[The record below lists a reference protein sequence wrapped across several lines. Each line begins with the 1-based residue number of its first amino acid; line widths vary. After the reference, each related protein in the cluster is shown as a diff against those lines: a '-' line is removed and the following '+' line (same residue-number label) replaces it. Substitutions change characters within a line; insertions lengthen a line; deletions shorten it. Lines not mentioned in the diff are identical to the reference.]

1 MTSRPSQL
9 PPFAGRAAVVGV
21 GWTPFSKASG
31 VTVGDLATTC
41 VLDAVA
47 DAGLQLGDVDGLL
60 SYAMNDSV
68 PVLGLARSLGLD
80 RLRWHQDMFGGGT
93 QAASILGDAAM
104 VIDAG
109 LADVVVIY
117 RALNGRSG
125 KRMGQVAVGHAED
138 AHFYGQYG
146 LAGPVQLYA
155 LAAQRHLHETG
166 QTDDD
171 LGAVAVELRAHA
183 LRNPRALM
191 RTPLTLED
199 HHASPMVATP
209 LRRFDCC
216 QETDGGCALVVTS
229 TERARSL
236 PHPPVTIRSVVRGG
250 GPGCS
255 ALDRAEHIAGVFS
268 QYLADDLWRTAGM
281 RPADVDLAQL
291 YDAYTWVVLRQL
303 EDLGF
308 CPPGESGAF
317 VRDGGLR
324 LDGATPT
331 NTNGGLL
338 SEAYVHGLNNVA
350 EAVVQLRHEAG
361 DRQVPE
367 AQVALCTGFG
377 GSFGTAAVLTRED
390 A

>member
-1 MTSRPSQL
+1 MSLQ
-9 PPFAGRAAVVGV
+9 PFAGKAAIVGV
-21 GWTPFSKASG
+21 GWTPFSRDSG
-31 VTVGDLATTC
+31 VTVGELAAACT
-41 VLDAVA
+41 LDALT
-47 DAGLQLGDVDGLL
+47 DAGLAPGDVDGLL

-68 PVLGLARSLGLD
+68 PVLGLARSLGLQ

-93 QAASILGDAAM
+93 QTASILGDAALI
-104 VIDAG
+104 IDAG
-109 LADVVVIY
+109 LAETVVIY
-117 RALNGRSG
+117 RALNGRTG

-155 LAAQRHLHETG
+155 LAAQRYLHDSG

-183 LRNPRALM
+183 VRNPRALM
-191 RTPLTLED
+191 RTPLTLDE

-216 QETDGGCALVVTS
+216 QETDGGCALVVTGID
-229 TERARSL
+229 RARTL
-236 PHPPVTIRSVVRGG
+236 PHPPVGIRGVVRGG

-255 ALDRAEHIAGVFS
+255 ALDRAETIDGVFS
-268 QYLADDLWRTAGM
+268 QYIADELWRSAGM
-281 RPADVDLAQL
+281 TPADVDLAQL

-303 EDLGF
+303 EDFGF
-308 CPPGESGAF
+308 CPPGQAGAF

-350 EAVVQLRHEAG
+350 EAVVQLRHQAG
-361 DRQVPE
+361 PERQVPD
-367 AQVALCTGFG
+367 AAVALCTGFG
-377 GSFGTAAVLTRED
+377 GSFGTAAVLTRDD

>member
-1 MTSRPSQL
+1 MPLQ
-9 PPFAGRAAVVGV
+9 PFAGKAAIVGV
-21 GWTPFSKASG
+21 GWTPFSRDSG
-31 VTVGDLATTC
+31 VTVGDLAVTC
-41 VLDAVA
+41 TLEALA
-47 DAGLQLGDVDGLL
+47 DAGVGTDDVDGLL

-68 PVLGLARSLGLD
+68 PVLGLARSLGL
-80 RLRWHQDMFGGGT
+80 RELRWHQDLFGGGT
-93 QAASILGDAAM
+93 QTASILGDAAM
-104 VIDAG
+104 IVDAG
-109 LADVVVIY
+109 LADTVVVF
-117 RALNGRSG
+117 RALNGRTG

-155 LAAQRHLHETG
+155 LAAQRYLHDSG

-171 LGAVAVELRAHA
+171 LAAVAVELRAHA

-191 RTPLTLED
+191 RTPMTVDD
-199 HHASPMVATP
+199 HHASPIVATP

-216 QETDGGCALVVTS
+216 QETDGGVALVVTGID
-229 TERARSL
+229 RARTL
-236 PHPPVTIRSVVRGG
+236 PHPPVAIRSVVRGG

-255 ALDRAEHIAGVFS
+255 ALDRAEQIDGVFS
-268 QYLADDLWRTAGM
+268 QYIADELWRTAGM
-281 RPADVDLAQL
+281 APGDVDLAQL

-303 EDLGF
+303 EDFGF

-317 VRDGGLR
+317 VREGGLR
-324 LDGATPT
+324 RDGATPT

-338 SEAYVHGLNNVA
+338 SEAYVHGFNNVA

-361 DRQVPE
+361 PDRQVPD
-367 AQVALCTGFG
+367 AATALCTGFG
-377 GSFGTAAVLTRED
+377 GSFGTAAILTRDD

>member
-1 MTSRPSQL
+1 MALQ
-9 PPFAGRAAVVGV
+9 PFAGRAAIVGV
-21 GWTPFSKASG
+21 GWTPFSRESG
-31 VTVGDLATTC
+31 VTVGDLATAC
-41 VLDAVA
+41 VLDALA
-47 DAGLQLGDVDGLL
+47 DAGLGVADVDGLL
-60 SYAMNDSV
+60 SYAMNDSI
-68 PVLGLARSLGLD
+68 PVLGLARSLGLAN
-80 RLRWHQDMFGGGT
+80 LRWHQDLFGGGT

-104 VIDAG
+104 IVDSG
-109 LADVVVIY
+109 LAETVVVY

-155 LAAQRHLHETG
+155 LAAQRYLHDTG

-191 RTPLTLED
+191 RTPLTLDD
-199 HHASPMVATP
+199 HHAGPWVATP

-216 QETDGGCALVVTS
+216 QETDGGVALVVTG
-229 TERARSL
+229 TDRARHL
-236 PHPPVTIRSVVRGG
+236 AHDPVSIRTVVRGG

-255 ALDRAEHIAGVFS
+255 ALDRADHLDGVFS
-268 QYLADDLWRTAGM
+268 RYIADELWRSSGLTPGEV
-281 RPADVDLAQL
+281 DVAQL

-303 EDLGF
+303 EDFGF
-308 CPPGESGAF
+308 CPPGEAGAF

-324 LDGATPT
+324 LGGSTPT

-361 DRQVPE
+361 DRQVAGAE
-367 AQVALCTGFG
+367 VALCTGFG
-377 GSFGTAAVLTRED
+377 GSFGTAAVLTREE
-390 A
+390 AAR

>member
-1 MTSRPSQL
+1 MSVLPAQL
-9 PPFAGRAAVVGV
+9 PSFAGRAAVVGV
-21 GWTPFSKASG
+21 GWTPFSRASG
-31 VTVGDLATTC
+31 VTVGELAAQC
-41 VLDAVA
+41 VTDAVA
-47 DAGLQLGDVDGLL
+47 DAGLELDQVDGLL

-68 PVLGLARSLGLD
+68 PVLGLARSLGLS
-80 RLRWHQDMFGGGT
+80 RLRWHQDFFGGGT

-125 KRMGQVAVGHAED
+125 KRMGQVPVGHAED
-138 AHFYGQYG
+138 AHFYAQYG

-155 LAAQRHLHETG
+155 LAAQRYLHETG
-166 QTDDD
+166 QSDDD

-183 LRNPRALM
+183 VRNPRALM
-191 RTPLTLED
+191 RTPLSLDD
-199 HHASPMVATP
+199 HHASPVVATP

-216 QETDGGCALVVTS
+216 QETDGGCALVVTR
-229 TERARSL
+229 TERARGL
-236 PHPPVTIRSVVRGG
+236 PHPPVAIRSVVRGG

-255 ALDRAEHIAGVFS
+255 ALDRAEDIDGVFS
-268 QYLADDLWRTAGM
+268 RYVADDLWRTSGLA
-281 RPADVDLAQL
+281 PADVDLAQL
-291 YDAYTWVVLRQL
+291 YDAYTWVVLAQL
-303 EDLGF
+303 EDFGF
-308 CPPGESGAF
+308 CPRGKAGAF

-350 EAVVQLRHEAG
+350 
-361 DRQVPE
+361 
-367 AQVALCTGFG
+367 
-377 GSFGTAAVLTRED
+377 
-390 A
+390 